1 MQTEIEAKFAR
12 IDHDDMR
19 RRLKAAGG
27 VCEQPMRLLRRVIL
41 DYPDGRL
48 QKDNSYIRVRDE
60 GHRVTVTLK
69 KFVGDGI
76 NGAKEIE
83 FTASDFM
90 TPRQLFEAVGM
101 KVQSEQES
109 KRETWTLD
117 TCEVVLDEWP
127 WVKPMME
134 IEGPSERAVKET
146 AAKLDLNW
154 ADALFGDVTKAYL
167 VEYDIAAEKIST
179 NDLIRF
185 DMPVPDWLQR
195 TRR

>member
-19 RRLKAAGG
+19 SKLKNAGG
-27 VCEQPMRLLRRVIL
+27 ICEQPMRLLRRVII

-48 QKDNSYIRVRDE
+48 QSDNSYIRVRDE

-69 KFVGDGI
+69 KFAGEGI
-76 NGAKEIE
+76 DGAKEIE
-83 FTASDFM
+83 FIASDFT

-101 KVQSEQES
+101 KVWSEQES

-117 TCEVVLDEWP
+117 ECEVVLDEWP
-127 WVKPMME
+127 WVSLMME
-134 IEGPSERAVKET
+134 IEGPSEQAVRDV
-146 AAKLDLNW
+146 AAKLGLDW
-154 ADALFGDVTKAYL
+154 SDALFGDVTKAYL
-167 VEYDIAAEKIST
+167 VEYDIEVAKISK

-185 DMPVPDWLQR
+185 DMPIPDWLEH